1 MSKRTQRPSI
11 SDTTPPDIQIL
22 ARTDAFSGRL
32 IHLVVDRLRLAT
44 GEEVNRE
51 VVLHPPAVAILP
63 VLTDGRILLVSQYR
77 HSVRATLWEIP
88 AGLVERGE
96 SPLESA
102 RRELREETGYET
114 SDLVERFTIFTSPGF
129 TDERITL
136 YEARSL
142 KRVSEP
148 DSHEI
153 DAIRAFSRPDL
164 TSMLDAGGI
173 TDAKTILG
181 ILSTWQQD
189 R

>member
-1 MSKRTQRPSI
+1 MSKRTQRPST
-11 SDTTPPDIQIL
+11 SGTTPPDIQIL
-22 ARTDAFSGRL
+22 ARTERFSGRL
-32 IHLVVDRLRLAT
+32 IRLVVDRLLLAS
-44 GEEVNRE
+44 GEEVSRE

-63 VLTDGRILLVSQYR
+63 VLPDGRILLVRQYR
-77 HSVRATLWEIP
+77 HPVRATLWEIP

-96 SPLESA
+96 SPPEST
-102 RRELREETGYET
+102 RRELREETGYEAR
-114 SDLVERFTIFTSPGF
+114 DLVERFSTFTSPGF

-148 DSHEI
+148 DPHEI

-164 TSMLDAGGI
+164 TEMIDAGEI
-173 TDAKTILG
+173 TDAKTILA